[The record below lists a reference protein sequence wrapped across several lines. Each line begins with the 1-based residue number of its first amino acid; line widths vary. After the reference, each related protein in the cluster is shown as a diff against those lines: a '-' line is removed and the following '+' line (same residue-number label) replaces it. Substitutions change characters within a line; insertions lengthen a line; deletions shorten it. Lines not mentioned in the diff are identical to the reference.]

1 MEGHFHTGV
10 MLGMI
15 ELLSHWGCYVNF
27 EDWVLGSGQLG
38 FFSFVVLRF
47 RVLASGSGERIWRTC
62 VCTFVVTTV
71 TLGMGEQSFARVVA
85 MEEIFALFVVSLQR
99 FFSWMEVVEVVKC
112 LCLLITTRYAFFPF
126 FCYMLWGGFFL
137 VHEKRVMHVFIWF
150 VSCLLL
156 G

>member
-1 MEGHFHTGV
+1 
-10 MLGMI
+10 MLAAGL
-15 ELLSHWGCYVNF
+15 ENEF
-27 EDWVLGSGQLG
+27 
-38 FFSFVVLRF
+38 
-47 RVLASGSGERIWRTC
+47 GETC
-62 VCTFVVTTV
+62 VCTFVVTIV
-71 TLGMGEQSFARVVA
+71 RLGMGKQSFARIVA

-99 FFSWMEVVEVVKC
+99 FFSQMEVVEVVKCLCLEVVEVVKC

-137 VHEKRVMHVFIWF
+137 IHEKRVMHVFIWF